1 MWPHVNIKFA
11 FIEKLLASA
20 TNGAEDA
27 TRTLPTGLGI
37 FNIALECGVTKFVSG
52 NAPQLAQMLEPCFN
66 SRRKSTHDAL
76 AKALARAMFPADKP
90 LAGAVEDES
99 GRPVPPAE
107 VKLLQHKLD
116 ELCAKHV
123 ASAITGNPALPN
135 VQAPNPSLACVLA
148 CIAALAERQR
158 RIVDRYLPHLIKL
171 LSRLTHEL
179 NAASAAGAVPQQQ
192 PARALPGQSPAVPV
206 PDYGSVAHCMAACVR
221 LIASRVIPAG
231 GEHKQLFL
239 RMLLQL
245 INDQATHGAVLMAT
259 LDALKGW
266 AEDAVAGAP
275 PGAVGA
281 AAAIPAGLVKPKL
294 EPGADGEGKAAGDD
308 DDAKGGDDDDED
320 GAKQTPTPK
329 GGKTGPMGA
338 KLKPGEKEKEK
349 DVRTRTP
356 PTTKTKTKSRS
367 RKNPR
372 TTRRARA
379 RMEPRTETRSRRRHP
394 RWIPPRPI
402 PTDRVRSPLRRRCS
416 SSPSSR
422 T

>member
-1 MWPHVNIKFA
+1 MADVEDIDIGDGKSDKDKAAPAPAADVDDFTPTPAMEEILVNFLVRMSFLTGEAKDGEMVALHQRAVTLLKKSLRTWPHVNIKFA

-275 PGAVGA
+275 P
-281 AAAIPAGLVKPKL
+281 
-294 EPGADGEGKAAGDD
+294 EPWA
-308 DDAKGGDDDDED
+308 
-320 GAKQTPTPK
+320 
-329 GGKTGPMGA
+329 
-338 KLKPGEKEKEK
+338 
-349 DVRTRTP
+349 
-356 PTTKTKTKSRS
+356 
-367 RKNPR
+367 PR
-372 TTRRARA
+372 RPSPRA
-379 RMEPRTETRSRRRHP
+379 S
-394 RWIPPRPI
+394 
-402 PTDRVRSPLRRRCS
+402 
-416 SSPSSR
+416 
-422 T
+422 

>member
-1 MWPHVNIKFA
+1 MRRSSKRTKGADGKATAKDEEEEEEEEEEAPKKRSTRGSKKEEPILPESAEKGDADMADVEDIDIGDGKSDKDKAAPASAADVDDFSPTPAMEEILVNFLVRMSFLTGEAKDREMVALHQRAVTLLKKSLRMWPHVNIKFA

-20 TNGAEDA
+20 KNGAEDA

-52 NAPQLAQMLEPCFN
+52 NAPQLAQMLEPCFE

-266 AEDAVAGAP
+266 AEDAVAERPPEPWAP
-275 PGAVGA
+275 RRP
-281 AAAIPAGLVKPKL
+281 
-294 EPGADGEGKAAGDD
+294 
-308 DDAKGGDDDDED
+308 
-320 GAKQTPTPK
+320 
-329 GGKTGPMGA
+329 
-338 KLKPGEKEKEK
+338 
-349 DVRTRTP
+349 
-356 PTTKTKTKSRS
+356 S
-367 RKNPR
+367 PR
-372 TTRRARA
+372 A
-379 RMEPRTETRSRRRHP
+379 S
-394 RWIPPRPI
+394 
-402 PTDRVRSPLRRRCS
+402 
-416 SSPSSR
+416 
-422 T
+422 